1 MSSSE
6 TENTDRDENKPSKSM
21 KINIKNIQEVK
32 EMRTENL
39 HEYIDE
45 LHALVKK
52 QDKKLK
58 KYKNKINKL
67 IKEIDKL
74 KGSRKDE
81 DLSSDSQSTA
91 VSVNKSKS
99 LPVDINKDNES
110 KEDESVSAK
119 DAFSFVDEMRQAAQ
133 QAQNI
138 SNFIYEPTSGL
149 YYDQK
154 SGYYYNA
161 EYGLY
166 YDGNTGCYYS
176 YNQEKNC
183 YEFHSQVQVQPT
195 ASAKKD
201 CNVDDNMFEN
211 YEDEHIDADDVDEV
225 VFDEFGVVTDREKLK
240 RLREEKEQQKQEKDR
255 KYKKKSSKSKDKDR
269 GRKHKKSSHKK
280 RKRSKKLTTSSGADS
295 GSEDTDREKRTSRVD
310 FEDGELSTSSSSSS
324 CDSKSDSED
333 EKRKVP
339 IFKSSGRFQ
348 DIAKKYPPSLRI
360 VVQETNL
367 DDLKVGNLS
376 LITYKGGSLGREG
389 NHDVIIP
396 DVNVSKFHLKFT
408 YDTKQS
414 TYKCVDLGSR
424 NGTILNGTR
433 MSASKTES
441 ESYDLVHG
449 SVIQIAQTKL
459 LCHIHEGNSTCG
471 LCEPGLLIEPQQRDV
486 SSVSTVVL
494 SHKEQLKKIQ
504 KKYGL
509 ENEKFVDSKQNSTGG
524 NAGAG
529 NSAGSSSKNSKN
541 SYQDRAAS
549 RRLKVGSSTDKE
561 KTQAA
566 SVDTAISSDN
576 KGFRMLSKLGWNKGE
591 ALGKTQESGGLLE
604 PINVESN
611 SGHKGLGCDDPT
623 AGLTLTVSDK
633 KKLENMKKTKER
645 YEKADIF
652 KFYLNTYV
660 KIKRFI
666 CTLNTLIFM
675 YLKKNNKILFS
686 INKYLLSICRKKQQI
701 DSKSK
706 VDLTKQ
712 TLCEMKQLFI

>member
-6 TENTDRDENKPSKSM
+6 TENNDKDEKKSSRSM
-21 KINIKNIQEVK
+21 KLVIKNQQEVK
-32 EMRTENL
+32 EMQTESL
-39 HEYIDE
+39 YKYIDN
-45 LHALVKK
+45 LHALLKK

-67 IKEIDKL
+67 TKEIDKL
-74 KGSRKDE
+74 KDTSNNE
-81 DLSSDSQSTA
+81 HLSPGLQKESAGADG
-91 VSVNKSKS
+91 KSKGS
-99 LPVDINKDNES
+99 ETVDTDKKNES
-110 KEDESVSAK
+110 KEDESISAK

-166 YDGNTGCYYS
+166 YDGNNGCYYS
-176 YNQEKNC
+176 YNQEKDC

-195 ASAKKD
+195 APAKKG
-201 CNVDDNMFEN
+201 DDN
-211 YEDEHIDADDVDEV
+211 DDGDGDDDVDEV
-225 VFDEFGVVTDREKLK
+225 VFDEFGVVTDRTKLK
-240 RLREEKEQQKQEKDR
+240 RLREEKVKQKQEKER
-255 KYKKKSSKSKDKDR
+255 KFKKRSSKDKDKDKE
-269 GRKHKKSSHKK
+269 RKHKKSSHKK
-280 RKRSKKLTTSSGADS
+280 HKRSKKHTASSDGDS
-295 GSEDTDREKRTSRVD
+295 GSEDAHKEKRKSRVD
-310 FEDGELSTSSSSSS
+310 FEDGELPTSSSSSS
-324 CDSKSDSED
+324 SDSESDSED
-333 EKRKVP
+333 EKSKVP

-348 DIAKKYPPSLRI
+348 DIAKKYPPSLRL

-376 LITYKGGSLGREG
+376 LITFKGGSLGREG

-414 TYKCVDLGSR
+414 IYKCVDLGSR

-433 MSASKTES
+433 MSVSKTES

-471 LCEPGLLIEPQQRDV
+471 LCEPGLLIEPQQREV
-486 SSVSTVVL
+486 SSGSAVVL

-509 ENEKFVDSKQNSTGG
+509 ENEKFVDSKQNNAAGG
-524 NAGAG
+524 NGGAG
-529 NSAGSSSKNSKN
+529 GSGACSSKNSKS

-561 KTQAA
+561 KTQTA

-611 SGHKGLGCDDPT
+611 SGLKGLGCDDPT
-623 AGLTLTVSDK
+623 AGIALTVSDK
-633 KKLENMKKTKER
+633 KKLELMKKTKER
-645 YEKADIF
+645 YQKADIF
-652 KFYLNTYV
+652 SNIY
-660 KIKRFI
+660 
-666 CTLNTLIFM
+666 
-675 YLKKNNKILFS
+675 
-686 INKYLLSICRKKQQI
+686 
-701 DSKSK
+701 DSN
-706 VDLTKQ
+706 
-712 TLCEMKQLFI
+712 

>member
-6 TENTDRDENKPSKSM
+6 TENTDRDENKPSKAM
-21 KINIKNIQEVK
+21 KLNIKNIQEVK
-32 EMRTENL
+32 EMQTENL
-39 HEYIDE
+39 YEYIDD

-67 IKEIDKL
+67 TKEIDRL
-74 KGSRKDE
+74 KGSRKDDHFSPDAQRENTAASE
-81 DLSSDSQSTA
+81 D
-91 VSVNKSKS
+91 KSKG
-99 LPVDINKDNES
+99 LPVVINKDNES
-110 KEDESVSAK
+110 KEDESDSAR

-211 YEDEHIDADDVDEV
+211 YVNNSLLNRFSKLYID
-225 VFDEFGVVTDREKLK
+225 RM
-240 RLREEKEQQKQEKDR
+240 R
-255 KYKKKSSKSKDKDR
+255 KNA
-269 GRKHKKSSHKK
+269 
-280 RKRSKKLTTSSGADS
+280 L
-295 GSEDTDREKRTSRVD
+295 
-310 FEDGELSTSSSSSS
+310 
-324 CDSKSDSED
+324 
-333 EKRKVP
+333 
-339 IFKSSGRFQ
+339 

-486 SSVSTVVL
+486 SSGSTVVL

-529 NSAGSSSKNSKN
+529 SSAGCSTKNSKN

-561 KTQAA
+561 KTQTA

-623 AGLTLTVSDK
+623 AGLTLTVADK

-652 KFYLNTYV
+652 SNIY
-660 KIKRFI
+660 
-666 CTLNTLIFM
+666 
-675 YLKKNNKILFS
+675 
-686 INKYLLSICRKKQQI
+686 
-701 DSKSK
+701 DSS
-706 VDLTKQ
+706 
-712 TLCEMKQLFI
+712 

>member
-6 TENTDRDENKPSKSM
+6 NENTDKDEKQTFSQLFKFNMKSLDEL
-21 KINIKNIQEVK
+21 KKLQN
-32 EMRTENL
+32 ENL
-39 HEYIDE
+39 YEYIED
-45 LHALVKK
+45 LHGLVKR

-67 IKEIDKL
+67 NKENDKL
-74 KGSRKDE
+74 RDTSKDE
-81 DLSSDSQSTA
+81 SFSSQLQKLDKMERQYS
-91 VSVNKSKS
+91 SKENNHE
-99 LPVDINKDNES
+99 LKETHET
-110 KEDESVSAK
+110 KEDESISAK

-166 YDGNTGCYYS
+166 YDGNTGCYYN
-176 YNQEKNC
+176 YNQAKNC

-195 ASAKKD
+195 TSKAKDSRK
-201 CNVDDNMFEN
+201 DDNVFEN
-211 YEDEHIDADDVDEV
+211 YVNNSLLNRFSKLYIDRMRNNA
-225 VFDEFGVVTDREKLK
+225 L
-240 RLREEKEQQKQEKDR
+240 
-255 KYKKKSSKSKDKDR
+255 
-269 GRKHKKSSHKK
+269 
-280 RKRSKKLTTSSGADS
+280 
-295 GSEDTDREKRTSRVD
+295 
-310 FEDGELSTSSSSSS
+310 
-324 CDSKSDSED
+324 
-333 EKRKVP
+333 
-339 IFKSSGRFQ
+339 

-376 LITYKGGSLGREG
+376 LITFKGGSLGREG

-396 DVNVSKFHLKFT
+396 DVNVSKYHLKFT
-408 YDTKQS
+408 YDSKKS
-414 TYKCVDLGSR
+414 IYKCVDLGSR

-441 ESYDLVHG
+441 VSYDLVHG

-471 LCEPGLLIEPQQRDV
+471 LCEPGLLIEPQQRE
-486 SSVSTVVL
+486 SAPGSAVVL

-509 ENEKFVDSKQNSTGG
+509 ENEKFVDSKQNSGG
-524 NAGAG
+524 AVAGTSG
-529 NSAGSSSKNSKN
+529 DSSTKVNKN
-541 SYQDRAAS
+541 SYQDRAAT

-561 KTQAA
+561 KTQSA

-576 KGFRMLSKLGWNKGE
+576 KGFKMLSKLGWNKGE
-591 ALGKTQESGGLLE
+591 ALGKSQDSGGLLE

-623 AGLTLTVSDK
+623 AGLTVTASDK
-633 KKLENMKKTKER
+633 KKLELMKKTQER
-645 YEKADIF
+645 YQMADIF
-652 KFYLNTYV
+652 SNIY
-660 KIKRFI
+660 
-666 CTLNTLIFM
+666 
-675 YLKKNNKILFS
+675 
-686 INKYLLSICRKKQQI
+686 
-701 DSKSK
+701 DSN
-706 VDLTKQ
+706 
-712 TLCEMKQLFI
+712 

>member
-6 TENTDRDENKPSKSM
+6 TENTDRDENKPSKAM
-21 KINIKNIQEVK
+21 KLNIKNIQEVK
-32 EMRTENL
+32 EMQTENL
-39 HEYIDE
+39 YEYIDD

-67 IKEIDKL
+67 TKEIDRL
-74 KGSRKDE
+74 KGSRKDDHFSPDAQRENTAASE
-81 DLSSDSQSTA
+81 D
-91 VSVNKSKS
+91 KSKG
-99 LPVDINKDNES
+99 LPVVINKDNES
-110 KEDESVSAK
+110 KEDESDSAR

-195 ASAKKD
+195 ASAKKG
-201 CNVDDNMFEN
+201 DD
-211 YEDEHIDADDVDEV
+211 HIDEDDVDEV

-269 GRKHKKSSHKK
+269 ERKHKKSSHKK
-280 RKRSKKLTTSSGADS
+280 RKRSKKHTNTSSGDDS
-295 GSEDTDREKRTSRVD
+295 GSEDTDREKRKSRVD

-324 CDSKSDSED
+324 SDSKSDSED

-486 SSVSTVVL
+486 SSGSTVVL

-529 NSAGSSSKNSKN
+529 SSAGCSTKNSKN

-561 KTQAA
+561 KTQTA

-623 AGLTLTVSDK
+623 AGLTLTVADK

-652 KFYLNTYV
+652 SNIY
-660 KIKRFI
+660 
-666 CTLNTLIFM
+666 
-675 YLKKNNKILFS
+675 
-686 INKYLLSICRKKQQI
+686 
-701 DSKSK
+701 DSS
-706 VDLTKQ
+706 
-712 TLCEMKQLFI
+712 

>member
-6 TENTDRDENKPSKSM
+6 TENTDRDENKPSKSI
-21 KINIKNIQEVK
+21 KLNIKNIQEVK

-81 DLSSDSQSTA
+81 NLSSDSQSTA

-211 YEDEHIDADDVDEV
+211 YVNNSLLSRFSKLYID
-225 VFDEFGVVTDREKLK
+225 RM
-240 RLREEKEQQKQEKDR
+240 R
-255 KYKKKSSKSKDKDR
+255 KNA
-269 GRKHKKSSHKK
+269 
-280 RKRSKKLTTSSGADS
+280 L
-295 GSEDTDREKRTSRVD
+295 
-310 FEDGELSTSSSSSS
+310 
-324 CDSKSDSED
+324 
-333 EKRKVP
+333 
-339 IFKSSGRFQ
+339 

-561 KTQAA
+561 KTQTA

-633 KKLENMKKTKER
+633 KKIENMKKTKER

-652 KFYLNTYV
+652 SNIY
-660 KIKRFI
+660 
-666 CTLNTLIFM
+666 
-675 YLKKNNKILFS
+675 
-686 INKYLLSICRKKQQI
+686 
-701 DSKSK
+701 DSS
-706 VDLTKQ
+706 
-712 TLCEMKQLFI
+712 

>member
-6 TENTDRDENKPSKSM
+6 NENTDKDEKQTFSQLFKFNMKSLDEL
-21 KINIKNIQEVK
+21 KKLQN
-32 EMRTENL
+32 ENL
-39 HEYIDE
+39 YEYIED
-45 LHALVKK
+45 LHGLVKR

-67 IKEIDKL
+67 NKENDKL
-74 KGSRKDE
+74 RDTSKDE
-81 DLSSDSQSTA
+81 SFSSQLQKLDKMERQYS
-91 VSVNKSKS
+91 SKENNHE
-99 LPVDINKDNES
+99 LKETHET
-110 KEDESVSAK
+110 KEDESISAK

-166 YDGNTGCYYS
+166 YDGNTGCYYN
-176 YNQEKNC
+176 YNQAKNC

-195 ASAKKD
+195 TSKAKGD
-201 CNVDDNMFEN
+201 DNVDESDDDI
-211 YEDEHIDADDVDEV
+211 EDV

-240 RLREEKEQQKQEKDR
+240 RLRDEMEQQKLKKER
-255 KYKKKSSKSKDKDR
+255 KYKKKSSKDKDTE
-269 GRKHKKSSHKK
+269 RKHKKSSHKHH
-280 RKRSKKLTTSSGADS
+280 KRSKRHTTSSGVE
-295 GSEDTDREKRTSRVD
+295 SESEGAEREKRKSRAD
-310 FEDGELSTSSSSSS
+310 FEDGELSTSGSSTSS
-324 CDSKSDSED
+324 DSKSDSDD

-339 IFKSSGRFQ
+339 IFKSRGRFQ

-376 LITYKGGSLGREG
+376 LITFKGGSLGREG

-396 DVNVSKFHLKFT
+396 DVNVSKYHLKFT
-408 YDTKQS
+408 YDSKKS
-414 TYKCVDLGSR
+414 IYKCVDLGSR

-441 ESYDLVHG
+441 VSYDLVHG

-471 LCEPGLLIEPQQRDV
+471 LCEPGLLIEPQQRE
-486 SSVSTVVL
+486 SAPGSAVVL

-509 ENEKFVDSKQNSTGG
+509 ENEKFVDSKQNSGG
-524 NAGAG
+524 AVAGTSG
-529 NSAGSSSKNSKN
+529 DSSTKVNKN
-541 SYQDRAAS
+541 SYQDRAAT

-561 KTQAA
+561 KTQSA

-576 KGFRMLSKLGWNKGE
+576 KGFKMLSKLGWNKGE
-591 ALGKTQESGGLLE
+591 ALGKSQDSGGLLE

-623 AGLTLTVSDK
+623 AGLTVTASDK
-633 KKLENMKKTKER
+633 KKLELMKKTQER
-645 YEKADIF
+645 YQMADIF
-652 KFYLNTYV
+652 SNIY
-660 KIKRFI
+660 
-666 CTLNTLIFM
+666 
-675 YLKKNNKILFS
+675 
-686 INKYLLSICRKKQQI
+686 
-701 DSKSK
+701 DSN
-706 VDLTKQ
+706 
-712 TLCEMKQLFI
+712 